1 MIETMPTKLEED
13 APETRKYRTRPHPL
27 GMRPGFDPTRLN
39 QLVDELETD
48 VYLERRNPL
57 KHEDSSPR

>member
-1 MIETMPTKLEED
+1 MIATMPAKLGED
-13 APETRKYRTRPHPL
+13 APEAKKYRTRPQPL
-27 GMRPGFDPTRLN
+27 GPRPGFDPTRLN

-48 VYLERRNPL
+48 IYLERRNPL